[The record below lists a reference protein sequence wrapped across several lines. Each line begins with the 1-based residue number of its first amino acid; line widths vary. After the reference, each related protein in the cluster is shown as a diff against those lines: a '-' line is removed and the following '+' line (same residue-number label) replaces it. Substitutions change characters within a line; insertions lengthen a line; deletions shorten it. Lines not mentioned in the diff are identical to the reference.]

1 MAFRRDPRPAPDQ
14 IEVVIGRRATFNGQ
28 LRCDASVRLDGTV
41 EGGLIETPGNVL
53 ITESARVMADIVART
68 VSVAGA
74 YKGTITAD
82 RVELLEGARLWG
94 TVNVRTFLLDEG
106 AHFHGELVMQT
117 AEPEEPFLVA
127 RPATGQT
134 IPVGDTATPAVKEP
148 SATEKNQQPA
158 PNGSVSSG
166 QVAQPE
172 AAQGE
177 GPSE

>member
-1 MAFRRDPRPAPDQ
+1 MVFRRQSRPAPDQ

-28 LRCDASVRLDGTV
+28 LRCDASIRLDGTV

-53 ITESARVMADIVART
+53 ITESARVMAEIVAKS

-82 RVELLEGARLWG
+82 RVELLEGGRLWG

-117 AEPEEPFLVA
+117 AEPEEPFLVPRPDA
-127 RPATGQT
+127 GQAIPVEDAGRPLSDQPPATEE
-134 IPVGDTATPAVKEP
+134 V
-148 SATEKNQQPA
+148 QQPA
-158 PNGSVSSG
+158 SG
-166 QVAQPE
+166 ATS
-172 AAQGE
+172 AGE
-177 GPSE
+177 LAPSEAPQA

>member
-1 MAFRRDPRPAPDQ
+1 MMFRRDSRPAPDQ

-28 LRCDASVRLDGTV
+28 LRCDASIRLDGTV
-41 EGGLIETPGNVL
+41 EAGLIETAGNVL
-53 ITESARVMADIVART
+53 ISETARVMADIVAKT

-74 YKGTITAD
+74 YKGSITAD

-127 RPATGQT
+127 RPAVGET
-134 IPVGDTATPAVKEP
+134 IPVGAAGQSATSEGVPLSVEDEEPSGATALEGGATPETP
-148 SATEKNQQPA
+148 
-158 PNGSVSSG
+158 
-166 QVAQPE
+166 
-172 AAQGE
+172 QG
-177 GPSE
+177 